1 MMEMES
7 ASRNEV
13 ITIRGLVKQYHFRP
27 VLNNLSFTLKDGDF
41 CVLVGAN
48 GAGKTTLLRILTGL
62 AQPNQG
68 EVLIDGLALKGNPGI
83 RKAIGYIGH
92 QPMFYED
99 LTALENLRH
108 YARLYDINQPETQI
122 ATAIQESGLVAFQD
136 RPVRT
141 YSRGMQQRL
150 SITRALL
157 HDPKILLFDEPYT
170 GLDQEAAQGLD
181 QRLQSLHTPGR
192 VILVA
197 AHRPQRLI
205 PIASHIA
212 WLQNGKI
219 SNHLK
224 TSQLETA
231 AELLATLQEAP

>member
-1 MMEMES
+1 MMEIEP
-7 ASRNEV
+7 ASRKEA
-13 ITIRGLVKQYHFRP
+13 ITIRGLVKRYHFRP
-27 VLNNLSFTLKDGDF
+27 VLNSLTFNLKDGDF

-48 GAGKTTLLRILTGL
+48 GAGKTTLLRILAGL

-68 EVLIDGLALKGNPGI
+68 DVLIDGLALKSSPNT

-99 LTALENLRH
+99 LTALENLWH
-108 YARLYDINQPETQI
+108 YARLYGINQPKTQI
-122 ATAIQESGLVAFQD
+122 AAAILASGLGAFQD
-136 RPVRT
+136 LPVRT

-231 AELLATLQEAP
+231 TELLATLQEAP